1 MELPRKRK
9 DWLKVLAVVV
19 AVIAAYQLIK
29 RVLPDID
36 AQKVLEDVS
45 GSLGAW
51 TYVIAGA
58 FAFLETGAFVG
69 LIAPGETVVVLAGA
83 VAGQG
88 ATSVVLTI
96 GVVWLCAFLG
106 DTCSFYLGEKL
117 GRDWVLRHGP
127 RLRITPER
135 FGQVEDYFANH
146 GGKTILVGR
155 FIGLVRALAPFI
167 AGSSGMPYR
176 QLAPYSILGTGM
188 WATLFT
194 LLGYFASKNIDAV
207 LANSEHA
214 LLAFAVIVGLIV
226 AGIVAY
232 RWLKVP
238 ANRDRLAAGM
248 EKRPVLRNLLA
259 VGRRLQPQARFLV
272 NRLTPGGLGLE
283 FTTALAALAVGS
295 YVAIAYALTVDD
307 APGPTTGDTTAAD
320 FVSHLRADWLT
331 SLAKVLTALGSWEA
345 IVVATLA
352 TAVWL
357 GARRAWAEVVV
368 LVLGTIAILWGT
380 DLIKEA
386 VARPRPPDGI
396 VSAPGFSY
404 PSGHASHSVVYT
416 WIAVTI
422 AIRVR
427 PGMSRGTA
435 LVVAGILLTAAIG
448 LSRVYLGVH
457 WMSDVS
463 GGWALGVAI
472 FALLSAIAVI
482 VVHLR
487 HNDGDV
493 S

>member
-1 MELPRKRK
+1 
-9 DWLKVLAVVV
+9 
-19 AVIAAYQLIK
+19 
-29 RVLPDID
+29 
-36 AQKVLEDVS
+36 
-45 GSLGAW
+45 
-51 TYVIAGA
+51 
-58 FAFLETGAFVG
+58 
-69 LIAPGETVVVLAGA
+69 
-83 VAGQG
+83 
-88 ATSVVLTI
+88 
-96 GVVWLCAFLG
+96 
-106 DTCSFYLGEKL
+106 
-117 GRDWVLRHGP
+117 
-127 RLRITPER
+127 
-135 FGQVEDYFANH
+135 
-146 GGKTILVGR
+146 
-155 FIGLVRALAPFI
+155 
-167 AGSSGMPYR
+167 
-176 QLAPYSILGTGM
+176 M

>member
-1 MELPRKRK
+1 MELPRRRR
-9 DWLKVLAVVV
+9 DWLKVVAVVV
-19 AVIAAYQLIK
+19 AVIVAYQLIK
-29 RVLPDID
+29 RALPDID
-36 AQKVLEDVS
+36 AQKLLGDVS

-51 TYVIAGA
+51 TYLIAGIL
-58 FAFLETGAFVG
+58 AFLETGAFVG

-96 GVVWLCAFLG
+96 GIVWLCAFLG
-106 DTCSFYLGEKL
+106 DTCSFLLGQKL
-117 GRDWVLRHGP
+117 GRDWVLKHGP

-135 FGQVEDYFANH
+135 FKQVEQYFANH

-155 FIGLVRALAPFI
+155 FIGLIRALAPFV

-176 QLAPYSILGTGM
+176 QLAPYSVLGTGM

-207 LANSEHA
+207 LTNSEHA
-214 LLAFAVIVGLIV
+214 LLAFAVIVAAIV

-238 ANRDRLAAGM
+238 GNRERLAAGM
-248 EKRPVLRNLLA
+248 ERRPVLRNLLA
-259 VGRRLQPQARFLV
+259 LGRRLRPQGRFLLD
-272 NRLTPGGLGLE
+272 RLTPGGLGLE

-295 YVAIAYALTVDD
+295 YVAIGYALVVDET
-307 APGPTTGDTTAAD
+307 PGPTTGDTTAAD
-320 FVSHLRADWLT
+320 FVANLRTDWLT
-331 SLAKVLTALGSWEA
+331 SIAKALTALGSWEA
-345 IVVATLA
+345 VVIATVATA
-352 TAVWL
+352 IWL
-357 GARRAWAEVVV
+357 GARRAWAELII

-380 DLIKEA
+380 DLIKET
-386 VARPRPPDGI
+386 VARPRPPGGLVD
-396 VSAPGFSY
+396 SAGYSY
-404 PSGHASHSVVYT
+404 PSGHASHSIVYT

-435 LVVAGILLTAAIG
+435 LVVAGLLLTAAIG

-457 WMSDVS
+457 WMSDVN
-463 GGWALGVAI
+463 GGWAFGAAI

-487 HNDGDV
+487 QNGDHV
-493 S
+493 R